1 MFIIYAHAWLCIS
14 WKYLLYLPFG
24 HPTSRPLG
32 HHHWRNIRGCTP
44 DAPSWCI
51 TPGAHQISLRKTT
64 PSLQWWCTGKTCES
78 AQQRFPL
85 GGAWLLVILV
95 CTKWSTPNV
104 TGAWFWSTTTWGT
117 TWGGRHTYDHCWC
130 ILLMY
135 TSVATALA
143 YNFLAKYTS
152 ITPTSCQALV

>member
-1 MFIIYAHAWLCIS
+1 MAFVQRKGASVNLKYPPLYFRVWNNIALLRNNSNQKATTSLLFVRTHDFVFIS

-51 TPGAHQISLRKTT
+51 TPNGANQMSLRKTT
-64 PSLQWWCTGKTCES
+64 PSLQWWCTGKTCEGVH
-78 AQQRFPL
+78 QRFPL

-104 TGAWFWSTTTWGT
+104 TGA
-117 TWGGRHTYDHCWC
+117 
-130 ILLMY
+130 
-135 TSVATALA
+135 
-143 YNFLAKYTS
+143 
-152 ITPTSCQALV
+152 